1 MSIRIRETRSA
12 AGALAGRPRFRNHG
26 AGHMELQQI
35 RYFLAVAKE
44 LNFRRA
50 ARTCN
55 VAQPS
60 VTNAIKAL
68 ERELGGVLFCRQ
80 RPIRLSQLGQAVLPH
95 FTLIAHEVEN
105 CRQVAKAFATP
116 TATPVITALDPTS
129 AAASG

>member
-1 MSIRIRETRSA
+1 
-12 AGALAGRPRFRNHG
+12 
-26 AGHMELQQI
+26 MELQQI
-35 RYFLAVAKE
+35 RYFLAVARE

-68 ERELGGVLFCRQ
+68 ERELGGELFCRQ
-80 RPIRLSQLGQAVLPH
+80 RPVRLSALGEAVLPH
-95 FTLIAHEVEN
+95 LARIAQEVEN
-105 CRQVAKAFATP
+105 TRATAKAFATP
-116 TATPVITALDPTS
+116 VSSAPPIPSGDPKPTS